1 MPTIE
6 ERMANSTTRIAK
18 LVFPGQLS
26 HHDFLFGGTALQW
39 MDEAAVI
46 TGGRFCRQRL
56 VTASLDRIDFK
67 VGIPAGVFVELVG
80 KVIHVGNTSMQVQ
93 IDIYIEQ
100 LYSEDRQKAIEGKFT
115 LVAVDDNRHPVPIRR

>member
-1 MPTIE
+1 MQTME

-115 LVAVDDNRHPVPIRR
+115 LVAVDENRQPTPINR